1 MQVKT
6 SRILFCCFYKNRQS
20 IFLSFKLKRRFSMSI
35 PNNLTDDS
43 SSLPTSPSPK
53 RFDLPRFTS
62 YADEMN
68 STRSNSPEPESKTPT
83 LTESYGTFRR
93 NLSFKSLKDLELKEV
108 QSALW
113 RNGEKESGNGKKKGA
128 KPTNHDQLFGHAF
141 RGACRSLVLAA
152 SLRAGVNLIVVAL
165 RASKK
170 RGIPSKLI
178 MQALFGEDTIRFGAM
193 LGIFTFL

>member
-1 MQVKT
+1 
-6 SRILFCCFYKNRQS
+6 
-20 IFLSFKLKRRFSMSI
+20 MSI
-35 PNNLTDDS
+35 PNTLSDDS
-43 SSLPTSPSPK
+43 PSIPTSPSPK
-53 RFDLPRFTS
+53 RHGFPGFTS
-62 YADEMN
+62 YSEEIG
-68 STRSNSPEPESKTPT
+68 STTSNSPESKTPT

-108 QSALW
+108 QAALW
-113 RNGEKESGNGKKKGA
+113 RNGEKESGNKKKGA

-178 MQALFGEDTIRFGAM
+178 IQALFGEDTIRFGAM